1 MQSNKKDL
9 LELLK
14 CKPYLTKDDMATMK
28 IKPDTLKDFCE
39 EFGFKI
45 SMLKYGNEEYRFF
58 NKDGVMVK
66 NYTDLEVTDTGYWKF
81 STQVRCQEDLDKL
94 YKRICADAR
103 KRNLV
108 SDDIGL
114 CHERIEDYRMTNF
127 TEEARFPDFKFKNKY
142 KHLKARNAKSW
153 NYWDSWRD
161 MPEFIFNFKEYSFTK
176 IQMYF
181 KKKDYSLE
189 QLMEIFEQ
197 SFGIS
202 PEDCWYPIQKW
213 QEHTK
218 HRIRWL
224 GGEQPKY
231 PIFVVSR
238 GRSGEFKNHISHQ
251 LTKMQVNHYIVVED
265 WDYDNY
271 VKCKLNESPYCTILQ
286 MDMSYKDKYDV
297 INPDLGSKID
307 PRNGKPVTGPGAARN
322 WAADYAKNTLK
333 QNWCWILDDNT
344 DQFTRYWRGRRVI
357 SHSPEIFRSCERY
370 VDRFTNIGL
379 AGLNYECF
387 AIGGEHIP
395 PVIINTRIYSYGL
408 WNLNC
413 PYIMQRGRYNEDT
426 IQSLDVL
433 SHGWCTVQ
441 FNCMLA
447 DKMHTQ
453 LRVVIQKYSIPRTLV
468 ELFQNHSC
476 LLKLIHNMRQ

>member
-9 LELLK
+9 LELMK
-14 CKPYLTKDDMATMK
+14 CKPYLTTDDMK
-28 IKPDTLKDFCE
+28 SLKLKPETLKDFCD

-66 NYTDLEVTDTGYWKF
+66 DYTKLEVTDNGYWKF
-81 STQVRCQEDLDKL
+81 STQTRCQEDLDKL

-103 KRNLV
+103 KRGLV
-108 SDDIGL
+108 KNNIGV
-114 CHERIEDYRMTNF
+114 CQEKIEDYRLTQY
-127 TEEARFPDFKFKNKY
+127 TEEARFPDFTFKQKY
-142 KHLKARNAKSW
+142 KRPKERNAKSW
-153 NYWDSWRD
+153 NYWDNWRD
-161 MPEFIFNFKEYSFTK
+161 MPEFIFDFKPYSYTK

-181 KKKDYSLE
+181 KKSDYTLE

-224 GGEQPKY
+224 GGEHPRY

-271 VKCKLNESPYCTILQ
+271 VNCKLNESPYCTILQ
-286 MDMSYKDKYDV
+286 MDMS
-297 INPDLGSKID
+297 
-307 PRNGKPVTGPGAARN
+307 
-322 WAADYAKNTLK
+322 
-333 QNWCWILDDNT
+333 
-344 DQFTRYWRGRRVI
+344 
-357 SHSPEIFRSCERY
+357 
-370 VDRFTNIGL
+370 
-379 AGLNYECF
+379 
-387 AIGGEHIP
+387 
-395 PVIINTRIYSYGL
+395 
-408 WNLNC
+408 
-413 PYIMQRGRYNEDT
+413 
-426 IQSLDVL
+426 
-433 SHGWCTVQ
+433 
-441 FNCMLA
+441 
-447 DKMHTQ
+447 
-453 LRVVIQKYSIPRTLV
+453 
-468 ELFQNHSC
+468 
-476 LLKLIHNMRQ
+476 